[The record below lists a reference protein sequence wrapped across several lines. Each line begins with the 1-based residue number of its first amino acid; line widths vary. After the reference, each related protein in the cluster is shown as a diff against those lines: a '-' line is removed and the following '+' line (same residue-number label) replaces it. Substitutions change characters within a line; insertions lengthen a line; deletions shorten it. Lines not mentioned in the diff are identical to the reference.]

1 MSFYVIF
8 SCYGQNGP
16 KMGGNLTFGPSLDR
30 GPLAFPMDSYHNE
43 TANGYI
49 FSDNDQL
56 EESIRRKEDIVNGLS
71 GLWVDRVSRKLFPIS
86 FTIFNIFYWATCCS
100 VPKEDLPDD
109 CVVQPI

>member
-1 MSFYVIF
+1 MPVTMVHLVRS
-8 SCYGQNGP
+8 GP
-16 KMGGNLTFGPSLDR
+16 NLRIRPIHGRWTSGHYCGPDK
-30 GPLAFPMDSYHNE
+30 E
-43 TANGYI
+43 TANNYM

>member
-1 MSFYVIF
+1 MIELAVMDQMWFKDPGVSHVIVLCHTDILHF
-8 SCYGQNGP
+8 I
-16 KMGGNLTFGPSLDR
+16 L
-30 GPLAFPMDSYHNE
+30 
-43 TANGYI
+43 
-49 FSDNDQL
+49 SDNDQL

>member
-1 MSFYVIF
+1 MPVTMVHLRR
-8 SCYGQNGP
+8 CGP
-16 KMGGNLTFGPSLDR
+16 NFGIQPIH
-30 GPLAFPMDSYHNE
+30 GPWTSGHFGEPDEE
-43 TANGYI
+43 TANNYI

>member
-1 MSFYVIF
+1 
-8 SCYGQNGP
+8 
-16 KMGGNLTFGPSLDR
+16 MGGNLTFGPSLDR
-30 GPLAFPMDSYHNE
+30 GPLAFPMDPYHNE

>member
-1 MSFYVIF
+1 MPVTMVHLSR
-8 SCYGQNGP
+8 SGP
-16 KMGGNLTFGPSLDR
+16 NFGIQPIHGPWTSGHFGGPDQ
-30 GPLAFPMDSYHNE
+30 E
-43 TANGYI
+43 TANNYI

>member
-1 MSFYVIF
+1 MVQGSRSIACDCSIVLCHTDILHFI
-8 SCYGQNGP
+8 
-16 KMGGNLTFGPSLDR
+16 L
-30 GPLAFPMDSYHNE
+30 
-43 TANGYI
+43 
-49 FSDNDQL
+49 SDNDQL